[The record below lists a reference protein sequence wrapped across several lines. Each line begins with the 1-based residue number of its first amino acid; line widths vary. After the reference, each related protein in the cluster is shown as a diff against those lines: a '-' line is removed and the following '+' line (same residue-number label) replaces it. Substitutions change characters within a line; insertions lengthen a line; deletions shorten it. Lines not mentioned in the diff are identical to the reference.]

1 MRFCEGLLRLEPL
14 IAKLFYIDE
23 RGEGRDKVY
32 STTKNE
38 IYQFCKLF
46 GLEEDI
52 NKKYKYYSLGMKQKL
67 RIIQAIM
74 ESPNILILD
83 EPFDALDKQ
92 AKQIMQNYL
101 NDFIKK
107 ENHYLIYT
115 SHSNEHKEF
124 ADVIYSIDAKTIK
137 EIKNVE

>member
-1 MRFCEGLLRLEPL
+1 
-14 IAKLFYIDE
+14 
-23 RGEGRDKVY
+23 
-32 STTKNE
+32 
-38 IYQFCKLF
+38 
-46 GLEEDI
+46 
-52 NKKYKYYSLGMKQKL
+52 MKQKL

-107 ENHYLIYT
+107 RI
-115 SHSNEHKEF
+115 
-124 ADVIYSIDAKTIK
+124 II
-137 EIKNVE
+137 